1 MDERDYKAMNE
12 ELNQP
17 SCLGAVSHSYLVLY
31 ESNPD
36 RISGSIEKFDG
47 EIMSSVNFEANKKED
62 FATMKKWAL
71 KNGKKIFIVEAVMPL
86 IKIIPEV
93 TVINN
98 CAQHPNNSN

>member
-1 MDERDYKAMNE
+1 MNE
-12 ELNQP
+12 DKTLLEKENQP
-17 SCLGAVSHSYLVLY
+17 SCLGAVSRSYLVLY

-47 EIMSSVNFEANKKED
+47 EIMSSVNFEANKAED
-62 FATMKKWAL
+62 FAAMKKWAL

-93 TVINN
+93 TVVNN
-98 CAQHPNNSN
+98 CG